1 MNKTKDII
9 SIKIDNEP
17 FICFIKEDGKIFI
30 EEKINKFFNAGYDKG
45 TIASMAMMKG
55 EIEGK
60 SVYSLKV
67 VVNNLRLRILK
78 QLVEDGFLY
87 RINKAIDKRDNAK
100 ERNLSD
106 FDRAILKAIEY
117 NPREKAISY
126 KQNGHL

>member
-1 MNKTKDII
+1 MQIETIN
-9 SIKIDNEP
+9 IKIDNES
-17 FICFIKEDGKIFI
+17 FLCYIMEDGKIFI
-30 EEKINKFFNAGYDKG
+30 EEKINKFFNSGYDKG

-55 EIEGK
+55 EINGK

-87 RINKAIDKRDNAK
+87 RINKAIDERDNAK

-126 KQNGHL
+126 KHNGHL